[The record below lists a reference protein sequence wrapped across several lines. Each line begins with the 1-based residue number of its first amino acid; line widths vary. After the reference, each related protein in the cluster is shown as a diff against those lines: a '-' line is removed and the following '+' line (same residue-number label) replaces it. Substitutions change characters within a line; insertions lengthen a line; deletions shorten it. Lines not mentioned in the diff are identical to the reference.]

1 MANKVRSMRE
11 ACILGAVCILESA
24 FNPAY
29 SFDGKFNEFGGL
41 IFY

>member
-1 MANKVRSMRE
+1 MPNKVRFIRE
-11 ACILGAVCILESA
+11 ACILGAVCIVEPA